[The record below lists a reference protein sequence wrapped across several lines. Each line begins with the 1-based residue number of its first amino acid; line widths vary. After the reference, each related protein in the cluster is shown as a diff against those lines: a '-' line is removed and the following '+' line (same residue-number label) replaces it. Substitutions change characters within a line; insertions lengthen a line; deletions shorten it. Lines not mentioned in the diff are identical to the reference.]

1 MVLSKDIAIN
11 RLTEDREELK
21 IKLTIINNQNIELTQ
36 KLKRILNQKQTVYES
51 DRNNDQS
58 IDWKTKCDELQAINE
73 HLRQHLNTLKKVFTD
88 LHNSSESTTNQTI
101 TTTNTSDNLNNTLV
115 NENSTNSNTMTTN
128 TTNNNT
134 IIGQNSSTSDENST
148 QNSKTPFDKWYNK

>member
-1 MVLSKDIAIN
+1 MAIN

-21 IKLTIINNQNIELTQ
+21 IKLTLINNQNIELTQ
-36 KLKRILNQKQTVYES
+36 KLKRILNQKQTIYES
-51 DRNNDQS
+51 DRNSDQS

-73 HLRQHLNTLKKVFTD
+73 HLRQHLNTLKTVFND

-101 TTTNTSDNLNNTLV
+101 NTSNTSNNSNTLV
-115 NENSTNSNTMTTN
+115 NENSTTN

-148 QNSKTPFDKWYNK
+148 QNSKTPFDQWYNK